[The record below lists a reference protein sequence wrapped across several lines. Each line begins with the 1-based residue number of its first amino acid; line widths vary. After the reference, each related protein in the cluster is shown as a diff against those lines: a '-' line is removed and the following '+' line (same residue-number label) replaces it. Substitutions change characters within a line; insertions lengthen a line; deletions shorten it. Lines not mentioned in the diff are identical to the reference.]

1 MFLLHHFFY
10 HFRFAG
16 VKNWT
21 KRDDNDEYQLPTKF
35 DKKFLVEAIKCDN
48 MELYYEG
55 LENLRRLKNLKFLS
69 FHNVTTFD
77 DWCLDRVSGSEFNSL
92 EILDLSKTNIT
103 ERGLG
108 ALYRIPSLKLL
119 ILDDPIKDKSF
130 ELTCAMLEE
139 IIPNLKIVEATS
151 IHNKE

>member
-1 MFLLHHFFY
+1 
-10 HFRFAG
+10 
-16 VKNWT
+16 
-21 KRDDNDEYQLPTKF
+21 
-35 DKKFLVEAIKCDN
+35 

-69 FHNVTTFD
+69 FHNVITFD

-92 EILDLSKTNIT
+92 EILDLSGTNIT

-108 ALYRIPSLKLL
+108 SLYRIPSLKLL
-119 ILDDPIKDKSF
+119 ILDDPKKDKSY

-139 IIPNLKIVEATS
+139 IIPNLKIVHVSS
-151 IHNKE
+151 IHKEE

>member
-10 HFRFAG
+10 DFRFAG

-119 ILDDPIKDKSF
+119 ILDDPKKDKSY

-139 IIPNLKIVEATS
+139 IIPSLKIVQATS